1 MPARP
6 AASTIDCASKRP
18 KGLLA
23 TRCCSQTQRPRHR
36 DKEPPITDL
45 RFVAPGDFPPQ
56 LQASP
61 HLAALRNRGEVVIHA
76 DRPVNDA
83 DKLARVAEADVI
95 LNTRSSVRWSEAELA
110 SLPRLRMI
118 TTCSI
123 GTDSID
129 LDAATRLGIIVSNQ
143 PGRTA
148 PVVAE
153 HAVALMM
160 AAARRTSFYTA
171 ELKAG
176 RWVNVDGM
184 YLHGKTLGIVGTGSI
199 GKLTAEKGRA
209 LGMRV
214 IAWTFHP
221 DAEWAAKHGVEYVD
235 YEELLRTSD
244 VVSLHLKLT
253 RESKGMLGRE
263 QIAAMKRGALV
274 VNVGRGPLLDS
285 TALVD
290 ALNEG
295 RLGGAGLD
303 VFDAEPLPPDAA
315 ILRCDNVV
323 LTPHVADVTPE
334 GMEMLNQGAVE
345 NVLAYL
351 NGSPMNVVTA

>member
-1 MPARP
+1 M
-6 AASTIDCASKRP
+6 
-18 KGLLA
+18 
-23 TRCCSQTQRPRHR
+23 
-36 DKEPPITDL
+36 
-45 RFVAPGDFPPQ
+45 RFVAPGDYPPQ
-56 LQASP
+56 IQTSP
-61 HLAALRNRGEVVIHA
+61 HLARLREIGEVVIHT
-76 DRPVNDA
+76 DRPTTA
-83 DKLARVAEADVI
+83 EEKLARVADADVI
-95 LNTRSSVRWSEAELA
+95 LNTRSSVRWSAGELQ

-129 LDAATRLGIIVSNQ
+129 LIAASRLGIIVSNQ

-153 HAVALMM
+153 HAIALML
-160 AAARRTSFYTA
+160 AAARRVSYYTA

-176 RWVNVDGM
+176 RWENVDGM
-184 YLHGKTLGIVGTGSI
+184 YLQGKTLGIVGTGNI
-199 GKLTAEKGRA
+199 GRLTALKAIG

-221 DAEWAAKHGVEYVD
+221 DAGWAARIGVEYVG
-235 YEELLRTSD
+235 YEELLLRSD

-253 RESKGMLGRE
+253 RESTGMLGRE
-263 QIAAMKRGALV
+263 QIAAMKPGALV

-285 TALVD
+285 GALVD
-290 ALNEG
+290 ALNDG

-303 VFDAEPLPPDAA
+303 VFESEPLPPDDP
-315 ILRCDNVV
+315 ILSCDRVV

-334 GMEMLNQGAVE
+334 GMEMLNEGAVE
-345 NVLAYL
+345 NVLAFL
-351 NGSPMNVVTA
+351 DGNPINMVTT